1 MPRSNGTLPLPQQR
15 RNNHGISL
23 VPPPQKRLSVQIVEI
38 KEEEQVEPSPGF
50 LKTCWPVFFGLM
62 LAVVAP
68 QIFFKVGDAWGVV
81 GERLIFPFV
90 ILAGRP
96 EFGFGA
102 ELTRNLPEMILYL
115 TFPFFGLYASLN
127 LRRRIRLSTTIA
139 QIVFVNLISAFVLW
153 LLSKPARRMACERE
167 PDHTVAP

>member
-1 MPRSNGTLPLPQQR
+1 MPRSNGTLPLPQHR
-15 RNNHGISL
+15 RKNNGISL
-23 VPPPQKRLSVQIVEI
+23 VPPREKRVSVRIVEK
-38 KEEEQVEPSPGF
+38 KEEEQGEPSPGF
-50 LKTCWPVFFGLM
+50 LKTCWPIIFGLM

-68 QIFFKVGDAWGVV
+68 QIFFKVGDAWGVI

-96 EFGFGA
+96 EFGFGG

-127 LRRRIRLSTTIA
+127 QRRRLRTTIA

-153 LLSKPARRMACERE
+153 LLSRPGASHGM
-167 PDHTVAP
+167 